1 MSDDPT
7 QSFREALSA
16 FAFRYHVNHPF
27 DKLLQSGRASK
38 EMLRAWAANRYYY
51 QDTIPR
57 KDAMIIARCPDSAV
71 RGEWCK
77 HVITHDVDNA
87 LGEWLLLTRSLGL
100 EDEDVKKGTLL
111 LPATKFACDAY
122 YNFCRDSPW
131 QDGIC
136 SSMTHLFAGDIHR
149 MRIANWPQRYPWL
162 PAEAFT
168 YFTNRTQTLPG
179 EIESTLRLLA
189 GYYTESQERMQ
200 RAVAVLKFKQDV
212 LWCMMDALW
221 HHFFAVE
228 CRIPSSPS
236 PSSSSPP
243 LLPLV
248 RVLGSGAG
256 GGLPQWNRK
265 DALNDAAR
273 HGCVPPRSQSSV
285 AVRVK
290 GDEWLLVNCSPDVR
304 YQWNDLL
311 RAHPRATLTDI
322 LLTDAQLD
330 HVGGLLSLREAD
342 GLRIHATKCVLSTL
356 REDTSFLSILE
367 RYTRV
372 ECREVEVEG
381 GEEGRLEVG
390 EVRIDLHVVERR
402 RPKYATRD
410 SSVLAVG
417 VEKKVLYSPCVSE
430 GALTDEWADTLRA
443 YETILFD
450 GTFAT
455 SEEMP
460 TVSGHA
466 PMESTLAFFDKHSL
480 PTPTFTHLNNSNPA
494 SWQEG
499 EGRGAGPI
507 LAYDTMEVSAS
518 SPPPTEGTTR
528 RRAPTTRRMSR

>member
-1 MSDDPT
+1 MPQDPT

-16 FAFRYHVNHPF
+16 FAFRYHVHHPF

-100 EDEDVKKGTLL
+100 DDEDVRGGALL

-122 YNFCRDSPW
+122 YNFCRDAPW

-162 PAEAFT
+162 PPEAFT

-179 EIESTLRLLA
+179 EIESTLHLLA
-189 GYYTESQERMQ
+189 GYYTESEERMQ
-200 RAVAVLKFKQDV
+200 RAVATLKFKQDV

-221 HHFFAVE
+221 HHFFAKE
-228 CRIPSSPS
+228 CRIPTSSPS
-236 PSSSSPP
+236 DASCSSLPLSPHPSS
-243 LLPLV
+243 LPIV

-256 GGLPQWNRK
+256 GGLPQWNRM

-273 HGCVPPRSQSSV
+273 HGCVASRSQSSI
-285 AVRVK
+285 AVRVRA
-290 GDEWLLVNCSPDVR
+290 DEWLLINCSPDVR

-311 RAHPRATLTDI
+311 RVHPRATLTDI

-342 GLRIHATKCVLSTL
+342 SLRLHATQCVLSTL
-356 REDTSFLSILE
+356 REDTSFLSMLE
-367 RYTRV
+367 RYTAV
-372 ECREVEVEG
+372 ECCEVAEG
-381 GEEGRLEVG
+381 AELEVG
-390 EVRIDLHVVERR
+390 DVRLHLHGVERR
-402 RPKYATRD
+402 RPKYATQD

-417 VEKKVLYSPCVSE
+417 VEQKILYAPCVSAA
-430 GALTDEWADTLRA
+430 ALTDGWADTLRA
-443 YETILFD
+443 YETVLCD

-455 SEEMP
+455 SREMP
-460 TVSGHA
+460 RVVGHA
-466 PMESTLAFFDKHSL
+466 PMDRTLAFVDEHAL
-480 PTPTFTHLNNSNPA
+480 PRPIFTHMNNSNPA
-494 SWQEG
+494 NWEEEEG
-499 EGRGAGPI
+499 GPS
-507 LAYDTMEVSAS
+507 LAHDSMEVFVS
-518 SPPPTEGTTR
+518 SPPPTEAPR
-528 RRAPTTRRMSR
+528 R